1 MSLPGDGDPDTDFF
15 RAVAVGDVDRAA
27 RFLRNGQKAQ
37 SKSPSHYSAILR
49 AVMNCHQ
56 DSQLRMVQLL
66 IDLGEQR
73 RAELRCREAGEGRG

>member
-27 RFLRNGQKAQ
+27 RFLRNGQKVQ
-37 SKSPSHYSAILR
+37 SKSEFDYSAIHR

-56 DSQLRMVQLL
+56 ESQLRMVQLL
-66 IDLGEQR
+66 IDLEQMSMKGTTSR
-73 RAELRCREAGEGRG
+73 RPCPCT